1 MAAGGEMAGVFAPA
15 VDAAALRSTVP
26 VGPRVALPGRGAAA
40 GGGGD
45 AGGIDVAAIRY
56 PQATQK
62 RTLGWLLAPQLEHVT
77 WLWGGAGV
85 SVRGAKLI
93 WGAGGRCGKGVGR
106 RGGSGARAVAARG
119 DSAAGGTPKGGVGA
133 TTRGKSL

>member
-1 MAAGGEMAGVFAPA
+1 MAAGGAMAGVFGPT
-15 VDAAALRSTVP
+15 VEAAALRSTVP
-26 VGPRVALPGRGAAA
+26 VGPRVALAGRGAAT

-62 RTLGWLLAPQLEHVT
+62 RTLGWLPAPQLGHVT
-77 WLWGGAGV
+77 WLWGAPGV

-93 WGAGGRCGKGVGR
+93 
-106 RGGSGARAVAARG
+106 
-119 DSAAGGTPKGGVGA
+119 
-133 TTRGKSL
+133 

>member
-1 MAAGGEMAGVFAPA
+1 MAAGGAMAGVFGPTAE
-15 VDAAALRSTVP
+15 AAALRSTVP
-26 VGPRVALPGRGAAA
+26 VGARLALALALAGRGAAA

-62 RTLGWLLAPQLEHVT
+62 RTLGWLLAPQLGHVT
-77 WLWGGAGV
+77 WLWDAAGV

-93 WGAGGRCGKGVGR
+93 
-106 RGGSGARAVAARG
+106 
-119 DSAAGGTPKGGVGA
+119 
-133 TTRGKSL
+133 